1 MRNISTRICVLAL
14 ALGVVCSVF
23 ATEPEVLWWRVD
35 ESDTVDWYGS
45 EISAYDLASMKGGE
59 LYARVSVRDATGA
72 HVKYLNLYTFDDSEP
87 PQIIP
92 SDGATTQQ
100 LGVPPV
106 NSFADLGIY
115 SGAEWSFAVELG
127 NTIDGAWTAY
137 VVSEVR
143 SYDSLGSHRTNWTP
157 GMSHVHQIEWVPSS
171 FVVPEPCSG
180 LLLLLGGG
188 LLALRRRRNV

>member
-72 HVKYLNLYTFDDSEP
+72 HVNYLNLYTFDENA
-87 PQIIP
+87 QVIP
-92 SDGATTQQ
+92 SGGQKTQQ

-106 NSFADLGIY
+106 NSFADLTGY

-127 NTIDGAWTAY
+127 NTVDDKWMAY

-143 SYDSLGSHRTNWTP
+143 SYASLGRHITDWKP
-157 GMSHVHQIEWVPSS
+157 GMDSVHQIEWVPKS

-180 LLLLLGGG
+180 LLLLVGGG

>member
-14 ALGVVCSVF
+14 MFAVAGFVR

-35 ESDTVDWYGS
+35 EGDTVNWYGTD
-45 EISAYDLASMKGGE
+45 ITAQDLATIKGGE
-59 LYARVSVRDATGA
+59 LYAKVSVRNAAGE
-72 HVKYLNLYTFDDSEP
+72 HVTYLDLYTFDENA
-87 PQIIP
+87 QVIP
-92 SDGATTQQ
+92 SGEQKTQQ

-106 NSFADLGIY
+106 NSFADLTGY

-127 NTIDGAWTAY
+127 NTVDDKWMAY

-143 SYDSLGSHRTNWTP
+143 SYASLGRHITDWRP
-157 GMSHVHQIEWVPSS
+157 GMDSVHQIEWVPKS

-180 LLLLLGGG
+180 LLLLVGGG